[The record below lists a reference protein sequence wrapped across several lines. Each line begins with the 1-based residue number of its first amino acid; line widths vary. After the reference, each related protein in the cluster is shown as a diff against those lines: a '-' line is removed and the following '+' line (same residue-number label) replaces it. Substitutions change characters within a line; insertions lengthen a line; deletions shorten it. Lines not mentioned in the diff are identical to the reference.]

1 MGVEVGYLRRSPAQW
16 QALIE
21 RAERSGLAVVEFC
34 RREGI
39 STGSFYSWRKRL
51 AGATMGAVPA
61 RPANTRPAFVD
72 LGTLGEAP
80 AAQAGGW
87 EIELELE
94 AGVVLRLRRR

>member
-21 RAERSGLAVVEFC
+21 RAERSGLAAAAFC
-34 RREGI
+34 QREGI
-39 STGSFYSWRKRL
+39 STASFYSWRKRL

-61 RPANTRPAFVD
+61 RPANTRAAFVD
-72 LGTLGEAP
+72 LGTLGEA
-80 AAQAGGW
+80 ASAERAGW
-87 EIELELE
+87 DIELELA